1 MPNSVPVVDINTN
14 SLFLFFFLF
23 LYFQIMFL
31 SVCSSV
37 NFMSLTVK
45 MKIIII
51 ALCVTI
57 AAAAIATP
65 TTIVLLNKN
74 SPIHLNLLENAG
86 VMIEAKGVR
95 IYIDPINLPDN
106 YSGLPADAILITHE
120 HGDHYQSTMITMLET
135 DKTKIVFPEV
145 MDVYISLFDG
155 IGVLPGD
162 EFNVRSIKIS
172 CFYMYTIAPEGYE
185 SSHPR
190 ESNYTSYIIDIDG
203 FTIFHAGD
211 SYNIEEY
218 TQLKGLIDVAML
230 PLGPGCQTMT
240 GIDVVHVIDIIEPSY
255 FIPIHYAEG
264 ADISFINDFGT
275 AVENTGCEIIHL
287 SYFESY
293 YF

>member
-1 MPNSVPVVDINTN
+1 
-14 SLFLFFFLF
+14 
-23 LYFQIMFL
+23 
-31 SVCSSV
+31 
-37 NFMSLTVK
+37 MSLTVK

-51 ALCVTI
+51 ALSVTV

-65 TTIVLLNKN
+65 TTIVLVNKN
-74 SPIHLNLLENAG
+74 NSIHLNLLYNAG
-86 VMIEAKGVR
+86 IMIEAKGVR

-106 YSGLPADAILITHE
+106 YSELPADAILITHE
-120 HGDHYQSTMITMLET
+120 HGDHYQSTMITMLKK
-135 DKTKIVFPEV
+135 DNTKIVFPEI

-162 EFNVRSIKIS
+162 EFKVGPIDVS
-172 CFYMYTIAPEGYE
+172 CFYMYTIAPEGYT

-190 ESNYTSYIIDIDG
+190 ENNYTSYIIDIDG

-218 TQLKGLIDVAML
+218 QQLKGLIDVALL

-240 GIDVVHVIDIIEPSY
+240 GIDVVNCIDVLDAKY

-264 ADISFINDFGT
+264 ADVSFINTYGS

-287 SYFESY
+287 SYFESH